1 MCPPVASDEV
11 EKGVMP
17 VGQTL
22 TRRELLRGLSVLAVA
37 AGRAESAQPSN
48 VLPPLQAGS
57 AADETKL
64 WKGSA
69 LGNLYP
75 FIKRQQEKTRQ
86 SLAFLH
92 RRPKDLEAWRAEG
105 RAKVFELMSYRP
117 EAVHP
122 RPRVLERVDRGDYIR
137 ERLNF
142 WTTPDVEVPCYFL
155 IPKGAKFP
163 VPAVVALH
171 DHGGFYYWGKEK
183 LVETDDEHPMLA
195 TYRKEYYDGA
205 SFPATL
211 AQHGYAVIVIDMFYH
226 GERRLI
232 LDEDLEN
239 RTNDRSKAEPE
250 ETIRQINHRAGSSEE
265 IVFRNILHSGF
276 TWGGVL
282 VWDDIRTVDYLR
294 TRPEVDPNRIAC
306 AGLSAGGWRT
316 VFLAGLDP
324 RIKAACV
331 VGWMTSFHYL
341 IPHHEIYTVPSGM
354 IPGLLEYLDYPDIA
368 TLAMPCPLL
377 MVHGQRDTLFPPEG
391 VKAAM
396 DTLHQS
402 YQALGRPE
410 RFDTWVFDG
419 PHKFPLAAQRKMMDW
434 FDRWV

>member
-1 MCPPVASDEV
+1 
-11 EKGVMP
+11 MP
-17 VGQTL
+17 VWQTL
-22 TRRELLRGLSVLAVA
+22 TRRELLRGLSVLAAA

-48 VLPPLQAGS
+48 FFPPLQAGS
-57 AADETKL
+57 AADEAKL

-92 RRPKDLEAWRAEG
+92 RRPKDLEAWKAEG

-122 RPRVLERVDRGDYIR
+122 RPRVLDRVDRGDYIR

-142 WTTPDVEVPCYFL
+142 WTTTDVEVPCYFL
-155 IPKGAKFP
+155 IPKRAKFP

-195 TYRKEYYDGA
+195 AYRKEYYDGA

-211 AQHGYAVIVIDMFYH
+211 AQRGYAVIVIDMFYH

-377 MVHGQRDTLFPPEG
+377 VVHGQQDSLFPPEG

-410 RFDTWVFDG
+410 RFETWVFDG

>member
-1 MCPPVASDEV
+1 VASDEV

-17 VGQTL
+17 VWQAR
-22 TRRELLRGLSVLAVA
+22 TRRELLRGLSVLAI
-37 AGRAESAQPSN
+37 GRAENARLSN
-48 VLPPLQAGS
+48 FFSLLQAGS
-57 AADETKL
+57 AADETKP

-92 RRPKDLEAWRAEG
+92 RRPKDLEAWKAEG
-105 RAKVFELMSYRP
+105 RAKVFELLSYRP

-122 RPRVLERVDRGDYIR
+122 RPRILDRIDRGDYIQ

-142 WTTPDVEVPCYFL
+142 STTPDVEVPCYFL
-155 IPKGAKFP
+155 IPKRAKFP

-183 LVETDDEHPMLA
+183 LVESDDEHPMLA
-195 TYRKEYYDGA
+195 AYRKEYYDGA
-205 SFPATL
+205 SFPAAL
-211 AQHGYAVIVIDMFYH
+211 AQRGYAVIVIDMFYH

-239 RTNDRSKAEPE
+239 RTNDRSKSEPN
-250 ETIRQINHRAGSSEE
+250 ETIRKINHRAGSSEE

-377 MVHGQRDTLFPPEG
+377 VVHGQQDTLFPPEG

-396 DTLHQS
+396 DTLQRS

-410 RFDTWVFDG
+410 RFDTWIFDG

>member
-1 MCPPVASDEV
+1 MSE
-11 EKGVMP
+11 
-17 VGQTL
+17 TL
-22 TRRELLRGLSVLAVA
+22 TRRELLRGLSVLALA
-37 AGRAESAQPSN
+37 SGRAESAQPSN
-48 VLPPLQAGS
+48 FSPILQAGS
-57 AADETKL
+57 AADETKP

-75 FIKRQQEKTRQ
+75 FIKRQQEMTRQ

-92 RRPKDLEAWRAEG
+92 RRPKDLEVWKAEG

-122 RPRVLERVDRGDYIR
+122 RPRVLDRVDRGDYIR

-142 WTTPDVEVPCYFL
+142 WTTPDVEAPCYFL
-155 IPKGAKFP
+155 IPKRAKFP

-195 TYRKEYYDGA
+195 AYRKEYYDGA

-211 AQHGYAVIVIDMFYH
+211 AQRGYAVIVIDMFYH

-239 RTNDRSKAEPE
+239 RTNDRSKAEAE
-250 ETIRQINHRAGSSEE
+250 ETIRKINHRAGSSEE
-265 IVFRNILHSGF
+265 IVFRNILYSGF

-306 AGLSAGGWRT
+306 AGLSAGGWRA

-331 VGWMTSFHYL
+331 AGWMTSFHYL

-377 MVHGQRDTLFPPEG
+377 VVHGQQDTLFPPEG
-391 VKAAM
+391 VRAAI
-396 DTLHQS
+396 DTLRQS
-402 YQALGRPE
+402 YQVLGQPE

-434 FDRWV
+434 FDRWL

>member
-1 MCPPVASDEV
+1 MR
-11 EKGVMP
+11 
-17 VGQTL
+17 QTL
-22 TRRELLRGLSVLAVA
+22 NRRELLRGLSVLAVEA
-37 AGRAESAQPSN
+37 WQPEKAQPS
-48 VLPPLQAGS
+48 PFFPLSQAGS
-57 AADETKL
+57 PADEIKR

-75 FIKRQQEKTRQ
+75 FVKHQQEKTHQ

-92 RRPKDLEAWRAEG
+92 RQPKDLEAWKAEARG
-105 RAKVFELMSYRP
+105 KVFELLSYRP
-117 EAVHP
+117 EVTDP
-122 RPRVLERVDRGDYIR
+122 RPRILERVDRGDYVR

-142 WTTPDVEVPCYFL
+142 WATPDVEVPAYFL
-155 IPKGAKFP
+155 LPKRAKFP

-195 TYRKEYYDGA
+195 AYRKVYYDGV
-205 SFPATL
+205 SFPASL
-211 AQHGYAVIVIDMFYH
+211 AQRGYAVIVIDMFYH

-232 LDEDLEN
+232 LDEDLE
-239 RTNDRSKAEPE
+239 RGTNDRSKHEPE

-265 IVFRNILHSGF
+265 IVFRNILHSGV

-282 VWDDIRTVDYLR
+282 VWDDIRTVDYLQ

-306 AGLSAGGWRT
+306 AGLSVGGWRT

-331 VGWMTSFHYL
+331 VGWMTSFRYL
-341 IPHHEIYTVPSGM
+341 IPHYEVYTVPSGM
-354 IPGLLEYLDYPDIA
+354 VPCLLEYMDYPDVGS
-368 TLAMPCPLL
+368 LAMPSPLL
-377 MVHGQRDTLFPPEG
+377 VVHGRQDSLFPPDG
-391 VKAAM
+391 VKAAVEN
-396 DTLHQS
+396 LS
-402 YQALGRPE
+402 GCYRAIGKPE
-410 RFDTWVFDG
+410 RFDTMFFDG
-419 PHKFPLAAQRKMMDW
+419 PHKFPLQAQRKMMDW